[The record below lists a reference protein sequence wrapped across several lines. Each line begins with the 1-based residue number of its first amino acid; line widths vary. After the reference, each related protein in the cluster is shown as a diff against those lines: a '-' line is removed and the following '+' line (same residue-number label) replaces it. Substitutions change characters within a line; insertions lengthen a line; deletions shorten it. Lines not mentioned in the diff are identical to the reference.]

1 MSFEQKAILMN
12 MKILFSTVP
21 GLGHMIPLLPL
32 ARAFAQQ
39 GHQVAV
45 LASAGLA
52 DFLVDEPVEHLQ
64 AGPMYDVLFDEVAR
78 RTGQDAKGDAAV
90 DGVAE
95 FFGAVRMDLGADAA
109 LQAATPWSPDL
120 VVCDVFDVIGPLVSA
135 TLGLPLAMLT
145 FGPEMP
151 EPIMHAVAASASP
164 RFVAR
169 GLPALESMPTGT
181 WLLDTCPDLLGSWSW
196 PTMHR
201 LPLQPQAH
209 SAATASSPEADDPT
223 PGARPRV
230 LVSFGSVFSDPA
242 VVGAVV
248 DGVTDSG
255 LDVDVVATAGVLA
268 RPEDVPV
275 ADPRVQIVPF
285 VPLAEL
291 LRGVDLVLTH
301 GGAGT
306 TLAALSKGIPL
317 VVMPQGADQFMQAA
331 AVERAGAGRALPP
344 GPPDPTL
351 LRAAVQD
358 VMTQPRYARA
368 AMAVAAQV
376 AGMPT
381 PAAVAARLA
390 EDVASVSRVG
400 ATAGR

>member
-1 MSFEQKAILMN
+1 MT
-12 MKILFSTVP
+12 MKVLFSTVP

-52 DFLVDEPVEHLQ
+52 DFLTDEPVVHLQ

-78 RTGQDAKGDAAV
+78 RTGQDAKGEAAV

-95 FFGAVRMDLGADAA
+95 FFGAVRMDLGADEA
-109 LQAATPWSPDL
+109 LQVATAWSPEM

-135 TLGLPLAMLT
+135 ALGLPLAMIT

-151 EPIMHAVAASASP
+151 EPIMNAVAASASP
-164 RFVAR
+164 GFVAR
-169 GLPALESMPTGT
+169 GLPALDSMPTGR
-181 WLLDTCPDLLGSWSW
+181 WLLDTCPDLLGSWGW
-196 PTMHR
+196 PTTRR

-209 SAATASSPEADDPT
+209 SAPTSSRPDVETPT

-230 LVSFGSVFSDPA
+230 LVTFGSVFSEPA

-275 ADPRVQIVPF
+275 SDERVQVVPF

-306 TLAALSKGIPL
+306 TLAALSRGIPL

-344 GPPDPTL
+344 GPPDPVL
-351 LRAAVQD
+351 LREAVQD

-368 AMAVAAQV
+368 AMAVAAQI
-376 AGMPT
+376 AAMPT

-390 EDVASVSRVG
+390 EDVAAMSKVG
-400 ATAGR
+400 AAAGR